1 MILQASGGMGQYGGL
16 LMILIMIAIPVVFL
30 WILRKIFRMWHQE
43 KYRAEQK
50 QKEND
55 RREDNKI
62 SQ

>member
-16 LMILIMIAIPVVFL
+16 LMILLMIAIPILFL

-50 QKEND
+50 QKEYD
-55 RREDNKI
+55 KREDNKT